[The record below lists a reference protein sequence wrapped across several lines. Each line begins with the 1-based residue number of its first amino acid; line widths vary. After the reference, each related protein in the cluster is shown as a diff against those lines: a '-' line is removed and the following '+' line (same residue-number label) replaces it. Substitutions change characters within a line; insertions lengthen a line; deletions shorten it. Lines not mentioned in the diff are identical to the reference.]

1 MMPKPQF
8 PLRVFFDGQCPLC
21 SREIKHYLTLDEF
34 GRLIPVDIAASNF
47 QAQSYGLD
55 AHLVQK
61 VMHAQDATGTIYS
74 RVDAFLAI
82 WQAVRPTLAT
92 RLGLRLLRIRPVRKL
107 ADIAYMA
114 FARNRYRLTGRCT
127 PETCSK

>member
-1 MMPKPQF
+1 MMPTPLF
-8 PLRVFFDGQCPLC
+8 PLRIFFDGQCPLC
-21 SREIKHYLTLDEF
+21 SREIKHYLTLDDQ
-34 GRLIPVDIAASNF
+34 GHLIPVDIAAPDF

-55 AHLVQK
+55 AHLVHS
-61 VMHAQDATGTIYS
+61 VMHAQDAAGIIYT

-82 WQAVRPTLAT
+82 WQAVRPTPAV
-92 RLGLRLLRIRPVRKL
+92 RLGLWLMRIKPLRFL

-127 PETCSK
+127 PETCK